1 MKIGIELNN
10 IVRDINKQLV
20 FYYKRDIV
28 KDFDDEN
35 IDMNVFDISKKLK
48 FEKKKDKF
56 EYMYVDYPYEIFGCA
71 KTTERNLAAN
81 LNNWLIDL
89 SSKKNGKHDIC
100 LFSLKEEALSIQSTY
115 FFLSKIGCRIREMFF
130 PKDGVDMWNKCDVI
144 ITTNS
149 RIITNKPNGKVVVL
163 INKTDTSKYKSK
175 CDLNYDS
182 LTDLINDKEFIS
194 KVEKMICKE
203 NVSLFKKIS
212 NKIKK
217 YIC

>member
-1 MKIGIELNN
+1 
-10 IVRDINKQLV
+10 
-20 FYYKRDIV
+20 
-28 KDFDDEN
+28 
-35 IDMNVFDISKKLK
+35 
-48 FEKKKDKF
+48 
-56 EYMYVDYPYEIFGCA
+56 
-71 KTTERNLAAN
+71 
-81 LNNWLIDL
+81 
-89 SSKKNGKHDIC
+89 
-100 LFSLKEEALSIQSTY
+100 
-115 FFLSKIGCRIREMFF
+115 MFF